1 MKIDRRFLLRGT
13 CQGALAVV
21 GMPFLDCFLDSKGK
35 ALAATGRPLPT
46 RFNTF
51 FFGLGLTKQLWI
63 PKAGGKDY
71 EMTGQLKPLEPYR
84 AKLNVFSGLRVP
96 LDDNP
101 NYQHWSGA
109 AAANTGISPTKQSEF
124 DSKTID
130 QQIADVI
137 SHGTRYK
144 SVSASAAGDPKQSY
158 SSLGGANTLPAEASP
173 LSLYTRLFGPGFQD
187 PTKGDWKPDPQIMV
201 QQSVLSAVAENR
213 KDVMKNLS
221 AADKARMDQYFTS
234 VREAEL
240 QMIAQQQRPEIQAKV
255 TIPDAPKE
263 MVCNNALPNLRAVT
277 PLMARLG
284 ALALATDQTRVFNLS
299 VSEPGSQIFMPG
311 DSLGYHQSTHEE
323 PIDPVLGYQPRV
335 AQYNVDTME
344 LFAMLLKELDA
355 VPEGDG
361 TVLDHSLVFAFTD
374 QSFAKIHAVDGLP
387 IFVAGGASGR
397 MKAGFHVAGD
407 SSPVSRVG
415 LTIQKAMGVSLD
427 VWGKGSMEIRQP
439 YTDLLA

>member
-63 PKAGGKDY
+63 PKTGGKDY

-84 AKLNVFSGLRVP
+84 AKFNVFSGLRVP

-137 SHGTRYK
+137 SHGTRFK

-201 QQSVLSAVAENR
+201 QQSVLSAVSENR

-221 AADKARMDQYFTS
+221 TADKARMDQYFTS

-240 QMIAQQQRPEIQAKV
+240 QMAAQLQRPEIQAKV
-255 TIPDAPKE
+255 TIPEAPKE

-323 PIDPVLGYQPRV
+323 PIDPVLGFQPRV

-387 IFVAGGASGR
+387 IFVAGSASGR
-397 MKAGFHVAGD
+397 MKSGFHVAGD